1 MSDGYATLART
12 ILVLKV
18 VGGISGLVFLSSLIM
33 LFFKCKRKR
42 GLILLVVSAIVS
54 IICGWLQDQILRM

>member
-33 LFFKCKRKR
+33 LFFKDKRKR

>member
-1 MSDGYATLART
+1 MYDGYATLART

-33 LFFKCKRKR
+33 LFFKGKRKR

>member
-33 LFFKCKRKR
+33 LFFKGKRKR